1 MKLNKFDYDTTGLPA
16 VVNDQ
21 SLELLTRS
29 FFEGKTGQTFKKQT
43 GIKSTDDLHYIQNTL
58 VYQADTGCTFDA
70 SGDVTFSKRTITV
83 GKIKIQQEFCAKEL
97 EGFWTERALKP
108 GSQYDYVAFEQDFTD
123 YLVGLMA
130 EAKELALWQSEIGGA
145 GGDNLTKFD
154 GFNVIIDDSAAAIDG
169 NPTAIT
175 VATGITAGN
184 VVGIFDGMWILLP
197 AALKAK
203 DDVQFMVGS
212 DVFDT
217 LILALKNANLFHYD
231 GVNGTPYQSGE
242 LILPGTGIKVVR
254 YFGLDGSD
262 RIHLARTSNFVI
274 GTDLESDED
283 MFNMRENPISL
294 TMMLDIHFKIGCQVA
309 FPTEIVTFLLVP

>member
-1 MKLNKFDYDTTGLPA
+1 MKLKKFDYDTTGLPA

-29 FFEGKTGQTFKKQT
+29 FFEGKTGETFKKQT

-58 VYQADTGCTFDA
+58 VYQVDNGCTFDA
-70 SGDVTFSKRTITV
+70 VGDVTFSKRTITV

-108 GSQYDYVAFEQDFTD
+108 GSNYDYIAFESDFLD
-123 YLVGLMA
+123 YLVGLMG

-145 GGDNLTKFD
+145 GGDNLDKFD
-154 GFNVIIDDSAAAIDG
+154 GFNVVIDDSAAAIDG
-169 NPTAIT
+169 NPLAIT
-175 VATGITAGN
+175 VATGITAAN
-184 VVGIFDGMWILLP
+184 VIGIFDGIWVLLP
-197 AALKAK
+197 AKLKSK
-203 DDVQFMVGS
+203 EDLQFMCGS

-231 GVNGTPYQSGE
+231 GVNGTPYQTGE
-242 LILPGTGIKVVR
+242 IILPGTGYKVVR
-254 YFGLDGSD
+254 HFGLDGSD

-283 MFNMRENPISL
+283 SFEIRENPISK
-294 TMMLDIHFKIGCQVA
+294 TMMLDIHFKLGTQVA
-309 FPTEIVTFLLVP
+309 FPNEIVTFKLVP